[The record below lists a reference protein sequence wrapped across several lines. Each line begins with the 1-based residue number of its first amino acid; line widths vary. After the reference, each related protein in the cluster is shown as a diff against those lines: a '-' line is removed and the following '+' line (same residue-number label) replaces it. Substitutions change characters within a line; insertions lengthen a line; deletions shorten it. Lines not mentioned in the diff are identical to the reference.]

1 MAVPNPGFLHMGR
14 PSSRE
19 VWQFIQG
26 QQLVSG
32 RSDPCPGSQLRVLI
46 LGPLRGVG
54 HHRGSGDP
62 GASMTREWGAVL
74 SESPEPLGGVGVP
87 QSLGWLLTGQT
98 RPPRTFTWL
107 WQGRNREESF
117 KA

>member
-1 MAVPNPGFLHMGR
+1 MKDGACGSVCTVRDRGTALAKGPLQMAVPNPGFLHMGR

-62 GASMTREWGAVL
+62 GASMTRE
-74 SESPEPLGGVGVP
+74 
-87 QSLGWLLTGQT
+87 
-98 RPPRTFTWL
+98 
-107 WQGRNREESF
+107 
-117 KA
+117 